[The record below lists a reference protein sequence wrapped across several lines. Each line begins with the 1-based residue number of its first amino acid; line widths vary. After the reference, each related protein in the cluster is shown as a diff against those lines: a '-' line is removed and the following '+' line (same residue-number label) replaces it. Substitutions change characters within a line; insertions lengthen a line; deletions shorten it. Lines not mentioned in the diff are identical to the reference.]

1 MWGPAKGST
10 SSLSATDIL
19 NILESHLYL
28 TELDWVEPWDTD
40 AWLLG
45 TSEKHVALQGRG
57 FLSPSGIFSLRE

>member
-10 SSLSATDIL
+10 SSLPATDIL
-19 NILESHLYL
+19 NILECHPYL
-28 TELDWVEPWDTD
+28 TELDWFEPWDTD

-45 TSEKHVALQGRG
+45 TAENHVSLQGRG